1 MTAWTRGDE
10 DEDERRGS
18 GEQSF
23 GTGRGGVTQGVGRY
37 VRVWM
42 CVVVAV
48 DSMRLGGW
56 RWEKVVGWRWMR
68 GQHRATTSV
77 KSP

>member
-10 DEDERRGS
+10 DGGYYCRGS

-23 GTGRGGVTQGVGRY
+23 GTGRGGVTQDVGRY

-56 RWEKVVGWRWMR
+56 RWEKVVGWMR